1 MSLGSAGRLP
11 QWSLRTLRPWIN
23 LGLTPLQGFEHR
35 KHSLLV
41 RLFLES
47 ISNGYIN
54 EAKGYLVEMAKA
66 RRAIG

>member
-1 MSLGSAGRLP
+1 MVLEDIKALDQLGVK
-11 QWSLRTLRPWIN
+11 
-23 LGLTPLQGFEHR
+23 TPLQGFEHR

-47 ISNGYIN
+47 LSNGYIN